1 MWEGIDTSSSSQL
14 KKRSYPMSEPNYHK
28 IKWFSE
34 NLLATEINKKNNNEQ
49 GGVCRSFTSWHM
61 QYIDVWVL
69 VWLCKTKIW
78 RQCKTVLHRHRKHH
92 STCQI
97 LRCLVRTCRRCWDN
111 IWYIQLWSQWWKN
124 TETVCYVDIKDV

>member
-34 NLLATEINKKNNNEQ
+34 NLLATEINKKSNNEQ

-69 VWLCKTKIW
+69 VWLCKTKNGDSAKL
-78 RQCKTVLHRHRKHH
+78 CCT
-92 STCQI
+92 
-97 LRCLVRTCRRCWDN
+97 D
-111 IWYIQLWSQWWKN
+111 
-124 TETVCYVDIKDV
+124 TESIIVHVKS